1 MSIGILFL
9 LKVKN
14 YSSSGNTYWVLVK
27 AVATLCLRLAGR
39 HFGLGLDEEGDRALL
54 LHQWLPGTAAPP
66 STDPSAMTS
75 GEFLSDRLMRVVVG
89 GSESAPVRIYL
100 HPTADIHPIV
110 DQLLRTVQLS
120 PDLGMYTGQ
129 LSDYVLSRLQQLH
142 SLRYIYLGISS
153 NHQATLLMNLITST
167 SCKHLDFLS
176 VVVTSDVLPEAITTN
191 LPVTESWVWLYLLD
205 VTDARMSWACEMVAN
220 FTNLSQSMGYSINF
234 PRSTLDEAGWIR
246 MIQDLGRRG
255 IRNTGEMWVP
265 DTSITSQQADQIN
278 TICSNTLGARFY
290 RKPFNEFKK

>member
-1 MSIGILFL
+1 ML
-9 LKVKN
+9 LSHLRP
-14 YSSSGNTYWVLVK
+14 SSVHLQIDGDPASLH
-27 AVATLCLRLAGR
+27 CLRG
-39 HFGLGLDEEGDRALL
+39 HLDHHIFIAFHLK
-54 LHQWLPGTAAPP
+54 Q
-66 STDPSAMTS
+66 
-75 GEFLSDRLMRVVVG
+75 
-89 GSESAPVRIYL
+89 IYL

-120 PDLGMYTGQ
+120 PDLGMYSGQ

-142 SLRYIYLGISS
+142 SLSIIYLGISS

-167 SCKHLDFLS
+167 SCKHLDTLS

-191 LPVTESWVWLYLLD
+191 LPVTEFEVVLSLLD

-220 FTNLSQSMGYSINF
+220 LINPSQGRYDINF

-255 IRNTGEMWVP
+255 IRNIRGMYVP
-265 DTSITSQQADQIN
+265 DTSITSHQEDQIKP
-278 TICSNTLGARFY
+278 ICLNTLGAG
-290 RKPFNEFKK
+290 FNRRDFNQFKK